1 MKSGHHAPPSS
12 AQGLSYPPLPP
23 REDLNTA
30 FANSDMSPE
39 DSEYFRICVDKSQS
53 TLAQNAW
60 QHEVRRKS
68 SPEDSLWY
76 NVWNEPY
83 RHAQFFRMADFMDI
97 DAEEDFAATA
107 RFYERLQRRYPCA
120 NFMSLPGFVHICTLL
135 HLLLE
140 SENELPCDDATK
152 SSTTSTRPAA
162 PKRDR
167 NAGAGRHEPDRS
179 HLAVGALSSEVVA
192 KMRHDT
198 VEQLK
203 ANEVGAELATEEQN
217 ALLGS
222 GDCRSTPG
230 QKLGC
235 ARGRRDTHPLHPQP
249 VDMVDDWESGSE
261 TEMENRK
268 HHPIDDRWGEGRYTS
283 HNAWG
288 IREVT
293 RRDMKV
299 TKMDVASKA
308 LGIDRMAK
316 DDEVAGTSERDSHVD
331 PTARQLLQL

>member
-1 MKSGHHAPPSS
+1 MARAGSQSRRLVSIRNDVPENHGQLVPASFDSLAQDYTVSLNDVLSEDWYRFATPMKSGHHAPPSS

-140 SENELPCDDATK
+140 SENELPCDDAYD
-152 SSTTSTRPAA
+152 SF
-162 PKRDR
+162 
-167 NAGAGRHEPDRS
+167 
-179 HLAVGALSSEVVA
+179 
-192 KMRHDT
+192 
-198 VEQLK
+198 
-203 ANEVGAELATEEQN
+203 
-217 ALLGS
+217 
-222 GDCRSTPG
+222 
-230 QKLGC
+230 
-235 ARGRRDTHPLHPQP
+235 
-249 VDMVDDWESGSE
+249 
-261 TEMENRK
+261 
-268 HHPIDDRWGEGRYTS
+268 
-283 HNAWG
+283 
-288 IREVT
+288 VT
-293 RRDMKV
+293 
-299 TKMDVASKA
+299 
-308 LGIDRMAK
+308 
-316 DDEVAGTSERDSHVD
+316 
-331 PTARQLLQL
+331 QLLSWNSHGSTGCLRLWDVCPFQEALDNYCRWRGARRPHIMKTKPTSIIR